1 MNPRFNPFSTR
12 FVQPGAVHYFF
23 LDGRT
28 LEDLRDQFIANRGY
42 GQIVGPHG
50 SGKSTL
56 LESLIPLLSN
66 WTIRRFR
73 FTTQNRTVPAEL
85 WLPTSSSSLLVIDGF
100 EQLNLWTRWQI
111 RRHCRKQGESL
122 LVTAHRGV
130 GLPNLF
136 RAEVSAEIAQAV
148 IQKLVPDEL
157 TRRALLQEYDL
168 AKRLK
173 DHHGSLREVLFELY
187 DRWESLQRSSS
198 S

>member
-1 MNPRFNPFSTR
+1 MNPRFNPFSSR
-12 FVQPGAVHYFF
+12 FVQPGAVPYFF
-23 LDGRT
+23 LDGQT
-28 LEDLRDQFIANRGY
+28 LEDLRDQLIANHGY

-73 FTTQNRTVPAEL
+73 FNTQNRTVPAEL
-85 WLPTSSSSLLVIDGF
+85 WLPVGSSSLLVIDGF
-100 EQLNLWTRWQI
+100 EQLNLWTRWEI
-111 RRHCRKQGESL
+111 RRHCRKHGEGL
-122 LVTAHRGV
+122 LVTAHRRV
-130 GLPNLF
+130 GLPDLF
-136 RAEVSAEIAQAV
+136 HAKISAELAQAV
-148 IQKLVPDEL
+148 IQKLVPEEVN
-157 TRRALLQEYDL
+157 RRALLQGYDL